1 MTYQFTKPSG
11 DDWPIDVSF
20 TQIAGN
26 DISVVNCEPIVAD
39 QPFKVILRAPYELG
53 QYFATFKLM
62 HEHPFGDKVHLNLT
76 VEEQPFQEL
85 EDKSL
90 VSNDKKSFGCENDLS
105 VIDKVDEPEIDLVVL
120 KKMITGYIVDDGLSK
135 ESIFAILQVADIVKN
150 VSNWQKLVEMILR
163 ELKPEWYMDAES
175 RKAKAEVFMS
185 KLDEKDKDSDVENS
199 FEV

>member
-1 MTYQFTKPSG
+1 MTYQFTKPNG

-76 VEEQPFQEL
+76 VEEQPLQEPK
-85 EDKSL
+85 DRSQA
-90 VSNDKKSFGCENDLS
+90 SDDKKSFGCENDLS
-105 VIDKVDEPEIDLVVL
+105 VIDKVDEPEIDLAEL
-120 KKMITGYIVDDGLSK
+120 KQMIMGYIVNDGLSK
-135 ESIFAILQVADIVKN
+135 KSIFAILQMADIVKHI
-150 VSNWQKLVEMILR
+150 SNWEELVEKILR

-175 RKAKAEVFMS
+175 RKAKADVFMS
-185 KLDEKDKDSDVENS
+185 KLDEKDSDVENS